1 VNDKKHILVGVFVL
15 VGAILLGT
23 MIVWFEGVAIFVR
36 GGYTVDVHLDSA
48 VGIRAGKRVHLDGIE
63 MGEVLSVSSAEPA
76 KRGVWLQLRIN
87 PGVNIPKNAQFVA
100 QQVVTGGDAFMDFR
114 TVTATNEFLP
124 QDNSARIE
132 GTVLPPAL
140 LPADLVANLNEVLA
154 PRTLEEVKAG
164 KPHNLVST
172 LAQFSVTAQAIQDE
186 FQQPESSFRVFLGK
200 ASTSTEEL
208 DKTLK
213 IIQDTLTKPDSNLN
227 QLLTESRK
235 MVKGVDET
243 LATVRT
249 IADTYNKAG
258 VSLMETSE
266 EAKKALAQFNKSA
279 QDIDGLV
286 KNLNAVAENLQKGQ
300 GTMGKLMTSDELH
313 RQLVNLVENIQKMVD
328 NTNRLVT
335 LWREQGFL
343 AKEGKSQAPKRQ

>member
-1 VNDKKHILVGVFVL
+1 MNDKKHIIVGVFVL

-36 GGYTVDVHLDSA
+36 GGYTVYTHLDSA
-48 VGIRAGKRVHLDGIE
+48 IGIRAGKRVHLDGIE

-76 KRGVWLQLRIN
+76 KRGVWLRLRIN
-87 PGVNIPKNAQFVA
+87 PGMNIPKNAQFVA
-100 QQVVTGGDAFMDFR
+100 QRSVTGGDAFMDFR
-114 TVTATNEFLP
+114 TVTPTNEFLP
-124 QDNSARIE
+124 QDSSARVE
-132 GTVLPPAL
+132 GTIIPPAL
-140 LPADLVANLNEVLA
+140 LPPDLVANLNEVLA

-164 KPHNLVST
+164 KPANLPSA
-172 LAQFSVTAQAIQDE
+172 LAQVQATAKAIQDE

-213 IIQDTLTKPDSNLN
+213 IIQNTLTKPDSDLN

-243 LATVRT
+243 LTSVRT
-249 IADTYNKAG
+249 IADTYAKAG
-258 VSLMETSE
+258 VSLTQTSD
-266 EAKKALAQFNKSA
+266 EARKALAQFTKDA
-279 QDIDGLV
+279 EDIGVLT
-286 KNLNAVAENLQKGQ
+286 KNLNTVVDNIQKGQ

-313 RQLVNLVENIQKMVD
+313 RQLVNLVENLQKMTD

-335 LWREQGFL
+335 LWREKGML
-343 AKEGKSQAPKRQ
+343 AKEGK

>member
-1 VNDKKHILVGVFVL
+1 VNDKKHIIVGVFVL

-36 GGYTVDVHLDSA
+36 GGYTVYTHLDSA
-48 VGIRAGKRVHLDGIE
+48 IGIRAGKRVHLDGIE
-63 MGEVLSVSSAEPA
+63 VGEVVAVRSAEPER
-76 KRGVWLQLRIN
+76 RGVWLDLRIT
-87 PGVNIPKNAQFVA
+87 PGTNIPENARFVA
-100 QQVVTGGDAFMDFR
+100 QQSAVGGDAFMDFQ
-114 TVTATNEFLP
+114 TVAPAKNFLK
-124 QDNSARIE
+124 DKVRID
-132 GTVLPPAL
+132 GAIIPPAL
-140 LPADLVANLNEVLA
+140 LPPDLVANLNEVLA

-172 LAQFSVTAQAIQDE
+172 LAQFSVAAAAIQDE

-208 DKTLK
+208 TKTLK
-213 IIQDTLTKPDSNLN
+213 IIQDTLTKPDSDLN

-243 LATVRT
+243 LTTVRST
-249 IADTYNKAG
+249 ADTYTKAG
-258 VSLMETSE
+258 ASLMQTSD
-266 EAKKALAQFNKSA
+266 EAKKALAQFTKDA
-279 QDIDGLV
+279 EDIGVLT
-286 KNLNAVAENLQKGQ
+286 KNLNTVVDNIQKGQ

-313 RQLVNLVENIQKMVD
+313 RQLVNLVENLQKMTD

-335 LWREQGFL
+335 LWREKGML
-343 AKEGKSQAPKRQ
+343 AKEGK